1 MKPWISAEGVFVFAE
16 TVPALGQRLS
26 ELIPP
31 EILEAEFLKSLKAAE
46 EEIYHSTENARSNWT
61 PDTLRDELESAD
73 WNVKRWQV
81 KEFRTPSMIRTTQI
95 EQWFAVQT
103 ESPHSSYGQLLSA
116 HFSADQ
122 LNNLQETFRSE
133 VAGKVVEWRSV
144 CLFMELCRKT
154 TNES

>member
-1 MKPWISAEGVFVFAE
+1 
-16 TVPALGQRLS
+16 
-26 ELIPP
+26 
-31 EILEAEFLKSLKAAE
+31 
-46 EEIYHSTENARSNWT
+46 
-61 PDTLRDELESAD
+61 
-73 WNVKRWQV
+73 
-81 KEFRTPSMIRTTQI
+81 

-144 CLFMELCRKT
+144 CLFMELSTKT
-154 TNES
+154 TNDS